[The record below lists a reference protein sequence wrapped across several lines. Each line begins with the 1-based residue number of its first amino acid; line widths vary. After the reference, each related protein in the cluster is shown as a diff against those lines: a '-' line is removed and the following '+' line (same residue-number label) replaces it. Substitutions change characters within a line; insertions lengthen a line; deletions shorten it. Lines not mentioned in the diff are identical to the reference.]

1 MAQMNINDGNLD
13 ALYQMASKFLGY
25 SGPKTTKALEDFAK
39 SSPAAAAKLGTYSS
53 AMAKGGMVRGLAKGG
68 PSTMGMG
75 GVGEAEGSVQVW
87 FYNGRQYSSPQ
98 AAQNAR
104 NRDLAATAPA
114 ATPTATT
121 TTPTTTTTTTPGT
134 DEPPVN
140 TYDVKSGKP
149 TDESD
154 PFYQENLDAYN
165 QYKTSLSSGGTIDLK
180 QAQQE
185 VAVATKKLAD
195 IAKVAN
201 ENPDDVAAQEALED
215 AQKEYATAQTNL
227 NVARTQLST
236 TAGITG
242 LETVSK
248 ILSDPTTVAK
258 GGTFTGAAAPEAAVA
273 PAAVAAQVSAPS
285 VSAPTVEAET
295 VSDIESVGLPDT
307 LEANTFEASK
317 ISDDVIKEL
326 EDLQAAKGTV
336 SEEGLVRGQLE
347 ILMDDF
353 ENDGTPPWA
362 SGAMRAAM
370 GVMQSRGLGAS
381 SVAGQAVVQAAME
394 SAIGIAAQD
403 AKTVAQFELQN
414 LTNEQQTLIFKTQQR
429 IMAMTSDQ
437 AAENAARQFNAA
449 SQNQTDQ
456 FMADINSTIARFN
469 ADQINAIRQF
479 NSGQKNSAIQLNAQ
493 LKAQTDQFNASNAL
507 IVAQAN
513 AQLRQETSIAN
524 LQAQTQVTMANVDA
538 QSRVSVANAQAA
550 AEVSIQNAKMQND
563 MTQKALDDLWQ
574 RERDAM
580 AYAFSASESAK
591 DRNLAIL
598 LADKELDAVN
608 TKINAAEDA
617 AKTETLLGLADTV
630 LGWF

>member
-1 MAQMNINDGNLD
+1 MAETNNDQRNLD

-25 SGPKTTKALEDFAK
+25 SGPKTVKGLEDFAK
-39 SSPAAAAKLGTYSS
+39 SSPAAAAKLGAYSK
-53 AMAKGGMVRGLAKGG
+53 AMAKGGMVRGLASGGAVTGALDADGKRVWRYAGKPYKNITDAIAAHAAVLNKGTT
-68 PSTMGMG
+68 SK
-75 GVGEAEGSVQVW
+75 
-87 FYNGRQYSSPQ
+87 
-98 AAQNAR
+98 
-104 NRDLAATAPA
+104 
-114 ATPTATT
+114 ATT
-121 TTPTTTTTTTPGT
+121 TTETAAAA
-134 DEPPVN
+134 
-140 TYDVKSGKP
+140 YDPKSGKP
-149 TDESD
+149 TDTED
-154 PFYQENLDAYN
+154 PFYNENLAAYN
-165 QYKTSLSSGGTIDLK
+165 EYKSSLTSGTGGLVDLK
-180 QAQQE
+180 TAQE
-185 VAVATKKLAD
+185 KVALATKKVADLAQ
-195 IAKVAN
+195 VVS
-201 ENPDDVAAQEALED
+201 ESPDDQAAKDALED
-215 AQKEYATAQTNL
+215 AQKDYAKAKTDLNIAQ
-227 NVARTQLST
+227 TQLST

-248 ILSDPTTVAK
+248 ILTDPAKVAK
-258 GGTFTGAAAPEAAVA
+258 GGTFTAAAAPTAAVA
-273 PAAVAAQVSAPS
+273 PAAQAAQITAPS
-285 VSAPTVEAET
+285 VSAPVIEAET
-295 VSDIESVGLPDT
+295 VSEIESVGLPDD

-317 ISDDVIKEL
+317 ISDEVIKEL

-353 ENDGTPPWA
+353 EDDGTPPWA

-381 SVAGQAVVQAAME
+381 SVAGQAIVQAAME
-394 SAIGIAAQD
+394 SAIGIATQD
-403 AKTVAQFELQN
+403 AKTIAQFELQN

-429 IMAMTSDQ
+429 IAAMTSDQ

-456 FMADINSTIARFN
+456 FMADLNSTIARFN

-479 NSGQKNSAIQLNAQ
+479 NTGQKNSAIQLNAQ

-507 IVAQAN
+507 VVAQAN

-538 QSRVSVANAQAA
+538 QSRVGVANAQAA

-563 MTQKALDDLWQ
+563 LTQKALDDIWQ

-608 TKINAAEDA
+608 AKINAAEDA
-617 AKTETLLGLADTV
+617 AKTETILGLADTV
-630 LGWF
+630 LGWI